1 MASVLKLKTDIKK
14 LKAAIA
20 SKATSGAIKTKLRGK
35 LTSLENE
42 LDKLQPNKRK
52 PKTTGPK
59 NESALVRLAK
69 KRRTNQGL
77 STSKSDIERD
87 AIRPAKKAGKRI
99 SASGNTYYE
108 YRDNRVDNRQP
119 PKKYRKL
126 DDGGMMAKGGKVGM
140 YELMPYVSMG
150 QMRSGAMSNL
160 SSPSFK
166 ETTTF
171 QGTQD
176 EAIMK
181 AKNMVDNSDGRI
193 TSVEVSIINPKAT
206 NVLKMTKKIEMVRG
220 TKMDHGGYMASGG
233 MFSTKEDNEV
243 IDNTYKHELANNI
256 YKTALNKEVNGFRL
270 LKFAWDNEG
279 TLLWENKQRPEISI
293 YATPFYTPDNDI
305 NFEEFLDG
313 KDQPIRREDKA
324 YKLTG
329 NIDKDTETYFNY
341 LESKTKKYAKGK
353 MADGGEIVTDA
364 ADVQKIKNSIQEGE
378 LILRA
383 GKSYGRKLSAAE
395 LESVRKSVNNS
406 RKKIGLGETQ
416 YASGGY
422 MANGGSVKAR
432 LLQQERVR
440 HSKPHIVVD
449 NDKMVVVK
457 EFKNYNSAMKF
468 VYDYLDANE
477 DKYGTLSVMPKESSY
492 KDGYMA
498 KGGYMADGGM
508 VEKLRKE
515 FSTKELDDNLMLD
528 GYKTEVFDYSEE
540 EEAKRWVKK
549 NSKDNYVVP
558 YENDDDNYIY
568 VVVPKHKMAD
578 GGSIA
583 KGNYE
588 MLMSQ
593 AKEVMHHAEELMQV
607 VKPNMDIEAWVVS
620 KAERAT
626 TDLSDITHYLDGLK
640 MAMGGMVKHNAHKV
654 NG

>member
-119 PKKYRKL
+119 PRKYRKL
-126 DDGGMMAKGGKVGM
+126 ADGGMMARGGKVGM
-140 YELMPYVSMG
+140 YQLMPYVSMG

-160 SSPSFK
+160 SSPSYK
-166 ETTTF
+166 ETTNF

-176 EAIMK
+176 EAIIK

-220 TKMDHGGYMASGG
+220 TKMDHGGYMADGG
-233 MFSTKEDNEV
+233 K
-243 IDNTYKHELANNI
+243 IDYS
-256 YKTALNKEVNGFRL
+256 
-270 LKFAWDNEG
+270 
-279 TLLWENKQRPEISI
+279 KQTSDD
-293 YATPFYTPDNDI
+293 F
-305 NFEEFLDG
+305 
-313 KDQPIRREDKA
+313 
-324 YKLTG
+324 KL
-329 NIDKDTETYFNY
+329 
-341 LESKTKKYAKGK
+341 
-353 MADGGEIVTDA
+353 GEIVWDVDNERYGTIIGIYDGYLSDKYEVRLDTDGMQPTENLRK
-364 ADVQKIKNSIQEGE
+364 VGSEGDNGTKE
-378 LILRA
+378 QLKEEIDGYARLV
-383 GKSYGRKLSAAE
+383 KSYPENNYPKQIE
-395 LESVRKSVNNS
+395 PMLEK
-406 RKKIGLGETQ
+406 G
-416 YASGGY
+416 
-422 MANGGSVKAR
+422 
-432 LLQQERVR
+432 
-440 HSKPHIVVD
+440 
-449 NDKMVVVK
+449 
-457 EFKNYNSAMKF
+457 
-468 VYDYLDANE
+468 
-477 DKYGTLSVMPKESSY
+477 
-492 KDGYMA
+492 GYMA
-498 KGGYMADGGM
+498 KGGKTKDKEVVRGYFEDEAYEYAQGGNLRFNNVSIHISKNTEEDMRNAGFTFDPKGNAPLYYNGKEVGYLSNFNGVMLNDEYVDELVPMFNTFRDAGIWNYRGWKEEADARKRQYGNKMADGGM

-578 GGSIA
+578 GGSVA